1 MLAFLKIF
9 LYIVLCLYVFISVR
23 VWGRGRK
30 IAHVELS
37 NDTITLN
44 HSGAISLCCY
54 CTVNLPRTGPQPPQ
68 PVPKMSSRPCLCQ
81 IQVFWSRFFFFEQ
94 QPLEFIQQLLSNCN
108 KLFLAPPLCVIILNC
123 REFNLRAI
131 CLWCFNEWSLHWSF
145 ASVYWWSGVSNAVLQ
160 NKPKHKTV
168 VFTFY
173 CSNRIFNN
181 TLVMQRWMDGYL
193 T

>member
-9 LYIVLCLYVFISVR
+9 LHIVLCLYVFMSVR

-81 IQVFWSRFFFFEQ
+81 IQVFWSRFFF
-94 QPLEFIQQLLSNCN
+94 LTSNLLNSYSNCN
-108 KLFLAPPLCVIILNC
+108 KLFLALPLHIRQIFETACKANHTHTWWPNKTPLMTFGDC
-123 REFNLRAI
+123 KCSDGADTSWPLWYGRGRTDMDTLT
-131 CLWCFNEWSLHWSF
+131 CLGAWDLLGRPVAMRSPRSGPLSF
-145 ASVYWWSGVSNAVLQ
+145 Q
-160 NKPKHKTV
+160 
-168 VFTFY
+168 
-173 CSNRIFNN
+173 
-181 TLVMQRWMDGYL
+181 
-193 T
+193 